1 MIAGIAMIALALA
14 TFIYC
19 GIKTIH
25 DFRARRRA
33 ADAAGAAV
41 AILAPAVLG
50 MMGFGLTR
58 FMLNGLP

>member
-14 TFIYC
+14 TFTYC

-25 DFRARRRA
+25 DFRARRWA
-33 ADAAGAAV
+33 AGAAGAAV

-50 MMGFGLTR
+50 LMGFGLAR